1 MADLFDNDMKIKC
14 GIGKYAYAD
23 IDNVSIKYQNNI
35 IILSIYLSN
44 TLIKRAISS
53 KRKVFD
59 LRTLQKIYINILSTK
74 YQIKGKENGKLF
86 TIN

>member
-1 MADLFDNDMKIKC
+1 MTDPFDNDMKIKF

-23 IDNVSIKYQNNI
+23 IDNVSIEYQNNI
-35 IILSIYLSN
+35 IILSICLSN
-44 TLIKRAISS
+44 TLIKRAISNE
-53 KRKVFD
+53 RKIFD

-86 TIN
+86 TVN